1 MHTTGMPSPLAGGAS
16 TPGSMS
22 VGPQSCSRSQLS
34 GFTAGHVGAQG
45 PGGGGMGRHAEMH
58 EVETHSASG
67 GVGTGEG
74 LTRVDSMP
82 ACGCRCVIS

>member
-1 MHTTGMPSPLAGGAS
+1 MHDTGMGSPLAGGAS

-34 GFTAGHVGAQG
+34 GFTAGHVGAHG
-45 PGGGGMGRHAEMH
+45 LGGGGVGRAAEMH
-58 EVETHSASG
+58 EVEGHQQV
-67 GVGTGEG
+67 GVSGEG
-74 LTRVDSMP
+74 LQRVDSMP